1 MRGYNND
8 SGSGGSSRGMG
19 WLIWIGIIIGVNVL
33 SYVFHWGF
41 WLY

>member
-1 MRGYNND
+1 MSN
-8 SGSGGSSRGMG
+8 GGGNSKAMG
-19 WLIWIGIIIGVNVL
+19 TVLFIGLLVVVNIL

>member
-1 MRGYNND
+1 M
-8 SGSGGSSRGMG
+8 SKKILG
-19 WLIWIGIIIGVNVL
+19 WVVFLGLIGLINLL

>member
-1 MRGYNND
+1 MAE
-8 SGSGGSSRGMG
+8 SRGG
-19 WLIWIGIIIGVNVL
+19 GGAWHWLIWIGVLLLVNLL